1 MGIRSYDLY
10 KIASRALANGWA
22 LRIGYTDDS
31 FIIYAT
37 CMYKKVVIH
46 TTSPGNCTVAFVKE
60 DGTHNYVHSLDKII
74 SINIA
79 V

>member
-1 MGIRSYDLY
+1 MGIGSYDLY
-10 KIASRALANGWA
+10 KIASRALAHGWA

-46 TTSPGNCTVAFVKE
+46 TTRPGDSIVAFVKE
-60 DGTHNYVHSLDKII
+60 DGTYNYVHSLDKII
-74 SINIA
+74 SISIA